1 MADKSLHHSLFG
13 GGRRESR
20 PRELEAF
27 RQFEPQIG
35 RGRFASAKDGDLSR
49 RWQLTKRV
57 EQQPHIIT
65 PWAHDMSHL
74 IAKGEVQ
81 DIVERRFARN
91 LLHRVEHDRG
101 ALVEGDVGM
110 LRLRTLRLFAC
121 DLHRPARGGMEV
133 RQRRGKGHQSI
144 LEGREREIGWEEPRK
159 RRPWGAILERHIEK
173 AAARRI
179 VCPHEQFHELSSS
192 ARLHR
197 KEDRFSGRCEHTHMR
212 ARTRGEGSEQQ

>member
-1 MADKSLHHSLFG
+1 
-13 GGRRESR
+13 
-20 PRELEAF
+20 
-27 RQFEPQIG
+27 
-35 RGRFASAKDGDLSR
+35 
-49 RWQLTKRV
+49 
-57 EQQPHIIT
+57 
-65 PWAHDMSHL
+65 
-74 IAKGEVQ
+74 
-81 DIVERRFARN
+81 
-91 LLHRVEHDRG
+91 
-101 ALVEGDVGM
+101 M

-197 KEDRFSGRCEHTHMR
+197 KEDRFPEDASTHTCEHAHVGREVSSNESAMP
-212 ARTRGEGSEQQ
+212 RGRPSQLI